1 MKEVLNIPVT
11 SALIR
16 AWEGHFAPAVQPF
29 YLSEDWVPRL
39 PELALWRREELQPT
53 HLPLSV
59 RDTLN
64 LHDVDPAAT
73 WVALLDEDTFGDLP
87 FDTRCQLLE
96 AQLAFRRGGVQVRKE
111 TGELYA
117 WWPGVWH
124 ALTPEARWK
133 RLKAFLETDRL
144 ACLRTELPSDRRAAL
159 RARFP
164 AMEPL
169 LGTYAAE
176 SGANCFTSV
185 MAACGVPGV
194 TDIWMHAPPFLRW
207 LERAAVLSGTLDA
220 EGTVLVWRDAA
231 GVTQHA
237 ALALGEGW
245 LFHKEAQAWFAPRQ
259 VVRLQDALE
268 RWQHEGWTVSGYALV

>member
-1 MKEVLNIPVT
+1 MKEVLNIPV
-11 SALIR
+11 SAALIR
-16 AWEGHFAPAVQPF
+16 AWEGHFAPVVQPF

-39 PELALWRREELQPT
+39 PGLALWRRGELQPT

-64 LHDVDPAAT
+64 LHDVDPEANWAL
-73 WVALLDEDTFGDLP
+73 LLDEQGFLALP
-87 FDTRCQLLE
+87 PHTRTELLE
-96 AQLAFRRGGVQVRKE
+96 AQLGFRRDGVECDPVTQ
-111 TGELYA
+111 ELSA
-117 WWPGVWH
+117 WWPAAWK
-124 ALTPEARWK
+124 ALTPDARWAH
-133 RLKAFLETDRL
+133 LKTFLETDRL
-144 ACLRTELPSDRRAAL
+144 PCRRRELTPAHRREL
-159 RARFP
+159 LARFP
-164 AMEPL
+164 ALMPL

-194 TDIWMHAPPFLRW
+194 TDLWMHSPPFLRW
-207 LERAAVLSGTLDA
+207 LDRAAALSDTLDA

-237 ALALGEGW
+237 ALALGHGW